1 MATRPAEGGQKKGQ
15 DTRMRVVRISERP
28 QLVMAEPNAPPQA
41 VGQSKGGEASSA
53 AHGRASPS
61 PACKPKSKGQAGSYS
76 LACVITA
83 FFRAHE
89 AADHEKKRSGFF
101 GSGRPPPLPP
111 PPKAP
116 RPARG
121 SGSDPPGRGWRPP
134 QKLLGIMSWRKQCGG
149 ATPAPRGPPRRRA
162 AAAPPR
168 PA

>member
-53 AHGRASPS
+53 AHERASPS

-89 AADHEKKRSGFF
+89 AVDHEKKGPVFL
-101 GSGRPPPLPP
+101 GRVGHPPYPPPL
-111 PPKAP
+111 KH
-116 RPARG
+116 
-121 SGSDPPGRGWRPP
+121 PGRRAGLEVTP
-134 QKLLGIMSWRKQCGG
+134 QDAAGG
-149 ATPAPRGPPRRRA
+149 HPKSF
-162 AAAPPR
+162 
-168 PA
+168 